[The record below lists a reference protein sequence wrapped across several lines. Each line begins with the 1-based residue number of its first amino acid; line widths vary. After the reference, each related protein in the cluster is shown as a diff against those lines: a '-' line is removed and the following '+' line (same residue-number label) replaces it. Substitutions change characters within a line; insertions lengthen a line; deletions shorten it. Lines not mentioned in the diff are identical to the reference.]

1 MKEIKY
7 KPRIA
12 VDARPLAYGLTG
24 NSRYL
29 FEVLKILLIENS
41 YFEYVFYSNKNI
53 HSNFLP
59 FLNEKKVKLN
69 IKPLNGFFWLNF
81 YLPFQLKKDRVDL
94 FWGTLQLLPFLP
106 YSIPSVVNYHD
117 LNFVSAPETMSKT
130 NYIQHKLFSPIT
142 ISKADQIFCLS
153 ENTRKEIS
161 NFNPSSSKKL
171 KLVYPGVNKKPNP
184 KTDFKIDGDYI
195 LTVGTLEP
203 RKNLQTIVSAFL
215 EIKKE
220 NPQFSLKLVLAS
232 RVGIGWGQ
240 EELTEKLRNSE
251 EYKSLGII
259 LVENP
264 SDEVLEKLYKDS
276 TFFVF
281 PSIHEGFGLPLL
293 EALVE
298 QKICIASDIAVFKEV
313 LHPDIDFLVPSLD
326 IQAWKTAI
334 LNLAKQKNWKRKIL
348 WDEKK
353 WTWLE
358 AAKKIEESILLL
370 WHKRLEKSHAI

>member
-29 FEVLKILLIENS
+29 FEVLKILLIDNS
-41 YFEYVFYSNKNI
+41 YFEYVFYSNKEI

-59 FLNEKKVKLN
+59 FLQEKKVKIL
-69 IKPLNGFFWLNF
+69 IKPINGFIWLNF
-81 YLPFQLKKDRVDL
+81 YLPFVLKQDRVDL

-117 LNFVSAPETMSKT
+117 LNFISAPETMSKA
-130 NYIQHKLFSPIT
+130 NYFQHRFFSPIT
-142 ISKADQIFCLS
+142 ISKADKIFCLS
-153 ENTRKEIS
+153 ENTKKDIC
-161 NFNPSSSKKL
+161 NFNTSSINKL
-171 KLVYPGVNKKPNP
+171 KVIYPGVNKKTST
-184 KTDFKIDGDYI
+184 KMDFKIDGDYI

-203 RKNLQTIVSAFL
+203 RKNLQTIVTAFL

-220 NPQFSLKLVLAS
+220 FPEFKLKLVLAS

-240 EELTEKLRNSE
+240 EELTEKLRSD
-251 EYKSLGII
+251 EYKNLGIQ

-264 SDEVLEKLYKDS
+264 SDEVLEKLYKES
-276 TFFVF
+276 AFFVF

-298 QKICIASDIAVFKEV
+298 QKICIASDIPVFKEV
-313 LHPDIDFLVPSLD
+313 LHPEVDFLVKSLD
-326 IQAWKTAI
+326 VYAWKDAI
-334 LNLAKQKNWKRKIL
+334 LKLAGQKNWKRKII

-358 AAKKIEESILLL
+358 TAKKIEESILLL
-370 WHKRLEKSHAI
+370 WHKKLEKNHAV